1 MSKNEFSV
9 LISVYNKENPKYL
22 DESLNSVFNQTIPP
36 NEVVL
41 VEDGE
46 LTNELDLVINTF
58 YRKHP
63 EILKIIKY
71 KENRGLGKALHDGLL
86 ECSNEIVFR
95 MDSDDIAIPERF
107 EKQLQIFMEMDVDVV
122 GSNITEYDETMQ
134 NEICLRVV
142 PENDNDIKKM
152 VKKRNPMNH
161 MTVAY
166 KKKAVLNAGNYQ
178 DMKYFEDYYLWARMI
193 KNNCQFY
200 NIQSTL
206 VKVRGGNDMIKR
218 RGGKKYIKPVINFQ
232 KALYEIKLINKIELI
247 INLIERLFIS
257 IIPSSIRTVI
267 YKKIL
272 RK

>member
-1 MSKNEFSV
+1 
-9 LISVYNKENPKYL
+9 
-22 DESLNSVFNQTIPP
+22 
-36 NEVVL
+36 
-41 VEDGE
+41 
-46 LTNELDLVINTF
+46 
-58 YRKHP
+58 
-63 EILKIIKY
+63 
-71 KENRGLGKALHDGLL
+71 
-86 ECSNEIVFR
+86 
-95 MDSDDIAIPERF
+95 
-107 EKQLQIFMEMDVDVV
+107 
-122 GSNITEYDETMQ
+122 
-134 NEICLRVV
+134 
-142 PENDNDIKKM
+142 
-152 VKKRNPMNH
+152 MNH